1 MTNLERVDFVTT
13 FRGKQIGDGRKS
25 VSLRLIFRKPDGTMT
40 SEEADASVARAIE
53 HLRESLGAEV
63 RS

>member
-1 MTNLERVDFVTT
+1 M
-13 FRGKQIGDGRKS
+13 K
-25 VSLRLIFRKPDGTMT
+25 

-53 HLRESLGAEV
+53 ALRSKLGAEI